1 MKFSEKYEVK
11 EDRTMNKAINLIK
24 RLILFFVGMSIIQF
38 GVALFL
44 KTNIG
49 SDTFTVFTQGL
60 ATTLDK
66 TSLKKFFLVKWIAG
80 FPQVTTGVANMIILV
95 VLFAIILLVERKRIN
110 IGTLI
115 CVVGVGPII
124 DLCVKVVSYFP
135 IESYNYIIRALL
147 VVFGCFI
154 IAVGFSVLSA
164 TNVGVAP
171 NDIVPF
177 LIQDKIKIQYR
188 WIRITLDAGYL
199 IIGFLLGGTIGI
211 GTIISMLAIGP
222 FIQFCLP
229 HGEKLVRLIV
239 GESNEDEGESVTATA

>member
-1 MKFSEKYEVK
+1 
-11 EDRTMNKAINLIK
+11 MNKAINLIK

-60 ATTLDK
+60 ARTLDK
-66 TSLKKFFLVKWIAG
+66 TSLKSFYIIQLMGGGEQISVGIASK
-80 FPQVTTGVANMIILV
+80 IILI
-95 VLFAIILLVERKRIN
+95 VLFIGVLFVEWKRIN
-110 IGTLI
+110 IGTII
-115 CVVGVGPII
+115 CVYGVGSVI
-124 DLCVKVVSYFP
+124 DFGVKVISLFP
-135 IESYNYIIRALL
+135 IESYNYFVRVLL

-154 IAVGFSVLSA
+154 IAVGFSILSA
-164 TNVGVAP
+164 ANVGVAP

-177 LIQDKIKIQYR
+177 IIQDKIKVQYR

-199 IIGFLLGGTIGI
+199 IIGFLLGGTIGV
-211 GTIISMLAIGP
+211 GTVISLVAIGP

-229 HGEKLVRLIV
+229 YGEKFVNMV
-239 GESNEDEGESVTATA
+239 TGQAKEQNEDDSEVAVQA